1 MKRTRLKRRGG
12 LGRTAEQLV
21 RLANGL
27 AASGSRVEDRYWEQ
41 QLAELI
47 DHTLADNDEEVLNNA
62 LDHLYSADPRA
73 YDELADNIESRAE
86 CAAGAFPEHDVV
98 LIAAPVLAW
107 SRYRIAASSI
117 APAVLANLRVHLQAH
132 VLAKGARLSVADFLF
147 SPDQLPQGYC
157 ATAEFA
163 KVICGAALEN
173 LDLHIE
179 TEGMP
184 ETAQFL
190 SDTRYLLAAV
200 AVPRGT
206 PLFRWQ
212 EADGSRDTALEQWR
226 AQGGACLTPLMPGCA
241 VDLVLPESY
250 FAASRAADKDSRPYS
265 VRASVAYLGTTLETP
280 AANLRAVIAPFWER
294 NLEEYRIGFTVR
306 GQDAVVHGVVWPLLG
321 AEDETTD
328 CAAQIEAV
336 LRESG
341 VNEVVFLDH
350 QFPMEYCDDCGAPLY
365 PSPEGEIAHAE
376 MPEEQAEQMPRHLH

>member
-21 RLANGL
+21 RLATGL
-27 AASGSRVEDRYWEQ
+27 AESGSRVEDRYWEQ
-41 QLAELI
+41 QLATLI
-47 DHTLADNDEEVLNNA
+47 DHTLADNDEEVLNAA
-62 LDHLYSADPRA
+62 LDHLYSADSRA
-73 YDELADNIESRAE
+73 YDELADSIESRAE

-107 SRYRIAASSI
+107 SRYRIAATGIS
-117 APAVLANLRVHLQAH
+117 PAVLANLRVHLQAH
-132 VLAKGARLSVADFLF
+132 VLAKGAHLSVADFLF

-157 ATAEFA
+157 STAEFA
-163 KVICGAALEN
+163 KVICGAAQDN

-226 AQGGACLTPLMPGCA
+226 AQGGACLTPLLPGCA

-294 NLEEYRIGFTVR
+294 NLEEYRIGFTTR

-328 CAAQIEAV
+328 CPAQIEAV

-341 VNEVVFLDH
+341 VNDIVVLDH

-376 MPEEQAEQMPRHLH
+376 MPEDHAEQIPRHLH

>member
-21 RLANGL
+21 RLATGL
-27 AASGSRVEDRYWEQ
+27 AESGSRVEDRYWEQ
-41 QLAELI
+41 QLATLI
-47 DHTLADNDEEVLNNA
+47 DHTLADNDEEVLNAA
-62 LDHLYSADPRA
+62 LDHLYSADSRA
-73 YDELADNIESRAE
+73 YDELADSIESRAE

-107 SRYRIAASSI
+107 SRYRIAATSI
-117 APAVLANLRVHLQAH
+117 SPAVLANLRVHLQAH
-132 VLAKGARLSVADFLF
+132 VLAKNAHLSVADFLF

-157 ATAEFA
+157 STAEFA
-163 KVICGAALEN
+163 KVICGAAQDN

-200 AVPRGT
+200 AVPRGN
-206 PLFRWQ
+206 PIFRWQ

-226 AQGGACLTPLMPGCA
+226 AQGGACLTPLLPGCA

-294 NLEEYRIGFTVR
+294 NLDEYRIGFTVR
-306 GQDAVVHGVVWPLLG
+306 GQDSVVHGVVWPLLG

-328 CAAQIEAV
+328 CPAQIEAV

-341 VNEVVFLDH
+341 VNDIVILDH

-365 PSPEGEIAHAE
+365 PSPEGEVAHAE
-376 MPEEQAEQMPRHLH
+376 MPEDHAEQMPRHLH

>member
-1 MKRTRLKRRGG
+1 MTRTRLKRRGG

-21 RLANGL
+21 RLASGL
-27 AASGSRVEDRYWEQ
+27 AESGSRVEDRYWEQ
-41 QLAELI
+41 QLSTLI
-47 DHTLADNDEEVLNNA
+47 DQTLADNDEEVLNTA
-62 LDHLYSADPRA
+62 LDHLYSADARA
-73 YDELADNIESRAE
+73 YDDLADNIESRAE
-86 CAAGAFPEHDVV
+86 CAAGALPEHDVV
-98 LIAAPVLAW
+98 LITAPVLAW
-107 SRYRIAASSI
+107 SRYRIAATSI

-132 VLAKGARLSVADFLF
+132 VLAKGAKLSVADFLF

-157 ATAEFA
+157 STAEFA
-163 KVICGAALEN
+163 KVICGAALDN

-212 EADGSRDTALEQWR
+212 EADGSRDNSLEQWR
-226 AQGGACLTPLMPGCA
+226 AQGGACLTPLLPGCA

-265 VRASVAYLGTTLETP
+265 VRASVAFLGTTLETP

-294 NLEEYRIGFTVR
+294 TLEEYRIGFTVR

-328 CAAQIEAV
+328 CAAQIETV

-341 VNEVVFLDH
+341 VNDVVFLDH

-365 PSPEGEIAHAE
+365 PSPEGEVAHAE
-376 MPEEQAEQMPRHLH
+376 MPEDQAEQMPRHLH